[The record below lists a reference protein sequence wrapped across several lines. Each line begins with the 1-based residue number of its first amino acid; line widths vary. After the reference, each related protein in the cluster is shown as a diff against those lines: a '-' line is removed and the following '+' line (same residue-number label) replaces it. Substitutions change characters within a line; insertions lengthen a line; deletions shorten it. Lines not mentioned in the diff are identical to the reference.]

1 MIPQR
6 ILVLGASGY
15 IGQHLIPKLSQQGHH
30 VIAAARR
37 IEWLKEQQWPGVDCR
52 FVDLYQP
59 ATLSAALQDI
69 DVVYYLVHGMGDGQ
83 DLIEQERIAANNLKT
98 ALQHSAA
105 TPSSAV
111 KQIIYLG
118 ALQPE
123 DNSSPHLIA
132 RKLTGDLLRQSGIP
146 VTELRASIIVGP
158 GSAAFEVMRDMVY
171 NLPILTPPRWVRSKS
186 SPVALD
192 NLLVYLT
199 ELLNHPAQD
208 NRIFEV
214 AGPEYISYQTLFER
228 FIVISGKRRWLIPI
242 PLPTRFI
249 SVYFINLVTS
259 VPTSIASALIAGLN
273 HDLPANGQALQ
284 ALIPQQLISFDDAVK
299 ETLRRED
306 EVVDSA
312 DWGYDPE
319 ARARWRPGYGFY
331 PKQAGCQ
338 LSTTASSE
346 ALWHVVQ
353 QIGGKE
359 GYFYGNPLWKIRA
372 WMDDIAGGGVV
383 YGRPE
388 RETLAVGDLIDG
400 WKVIT
405 IKPLRQLAMMF
416 GMKAPGLGRLT
427 FTIKDLGGCR
437 SIDVR
442 AWWHPAGFSGL
453 LYWFVMMPAHLFI
466 FRGMAKRIAAL
477 AEQYDRE
484 RTEPAQNESEP

>member
-1 MIPQR
+1 MTPQR

-15 IGQHLIPKLSQQGHH
+15 IGQNLIPRLCQQGHQ
-30 VIAAARR
+30 VTAAARR
-37 IEWLKEQQWPGVDCR
+37 IEWLEEQEWPNVRCC
-52 FVDLYQP
+52 FADLYQP
-59 ATLSAALQDI
+59 ETLTSALQDI
-69 DVVYYLVHGMGDGQ
+69 DVLYYLVHGMGDST
-83 DLIEQERIAANNLKT
+83 DLVEQERLAANNMQQ
-98 ALQHSAA
+98 ALRQ
-105 TPSSAV
+105 SSV
-111 KQIIYLG
+111 KQVIFLG
-118 ALQPE
+118 ALQP
-123 DNSSPHLIA
+123 DNNSSPHLVA
-132 RKLTGDLLRQSGIP
+132 RKLTGDLLRQSGVP

-186 SPVALD
+186 SPIALD

-199 ELLNHPAQD
+199 EILHHPAD
-208 NRIFEV
+208 EHRIFDV

-228 FIVISGKRRWLIPI
+228 FIAISGKHRWLIPI

-249 SVYFINLVTS
+249 SVYFISMITS
-259 VPTSIASALIAGLN
+259 VPTPIASALIQGLN
-273 HDLPANGQALQ
+273 HDLPADGRLLQ
-284 ALIPQQLISFDDAVK
+284 ALIPQHLTRFDDAVR

-338 LSTTASSE
+338 LTTCASSE

-353 QIGGKE
+353 QLGGPE
-359 GYFYGNPLWKIRA
+359 GYFYGNPLWKTRA
-372 WMDDIAGGGVV
+372 WIDDLVGGGVV
-383 YGRPE
+383 YGRPD
-388 RETLAVGDLIDG
+388 RPTLQPGDLIDG

-405 IKPLRQLAMMF
+405 LKPLRQLAMMF

-427 FTIKDLGGCR
+427 FTIKDLGNER
-437 SIDVR
+437 SFDVR

-466 FRGMAKRIAAL
+466 FRGMAKRIAQL

-484 RTEPAQNESEP
+484 TRK

>member
-15 IGQHLIPKLSQQGHH
+15 IGQHLIPRLVEQGHE
-30 VIAAARR
+30 ITAAARR
-37 IEWLKEQQWPGVDCR
+37 IEWLEEQNWPRVSCRYVDIYR
-52 FVDLYQP
+52 PD
-59 ATLSAALQDI
+59 TLEAALWQI
-69 DVVYYLVHGMGDGQ
+69 DTVYYLIHGMGDG
-83 DLIEQERIAANNLKT
+83 DGFIEKERQAAENLRN
-98 ALQHSAA
+98 ALRGSK
-105 TPSSAV
+105 V
-111 KQIIYLG
+111 KQVIFLG

-123 DNSSPHLIA
+123 GESSPHLIA
-132 RKLTGDLLRQSGIP
+132 RKLTGEILRQSGIP
-146 VTELRASIIVGP
+146 VTELRASIVVGP

-186 SPVALD
+186 SPVALE

-199 ELLNHPAQD
+199 ELLQHPAQE
-208 NRIFEV
+208 NRIFDV

-228 FIVISGKRRWLIPI
+228 FIVISGKKRWLIPV

-249 SVYFINLVTS
+249 SVWFISMITS
-259 VPTSIASALIAGLN
+259 VPTSIASALIQGLN
-273 HDLPANGQALQ
+273 HDLPADGQPLQ
-284 ALIPQQLISFDDAVK
+284 ALIPQKLQTFDEAVK

-306 EVVDSA
+306 EVIDSA

-331 PKQAGCQ
+331 PKQAGCTLDTQ
-338 LSTTASSE
+338 ASSA

-353 QIGGKE
+353 QLGGKE
-359 GYFYGNPLWKIRA
+359 GYFYANILWQIRA
-372 WMDDIAGGGVV
+372 RMDDLTGNGIV
-383 YGRPE
+383 YGRPA
-388 RETLAVGDLIDG
+388 RDTLEVGDLVDG

-405 IKPLRQLAMMF
+405 MKPLRQLALMF

-427 FTIKDLGGCR
+427 FSIKEMGDCR
-437 SIDVR
+437 QLDVR

-466 FRGMAKRIAAL
+466 FRGMAKRIAKL
-477 AEQYDRE
+477 AEEYDHQHPE
-484 RTEPAQNESEP
+484 K